1 MENSSVSLNN
11 KEKFI
16 VYFRNIVSDM
26 EKYYLAAKVLG
37 NFDDGTKIRFEDY
50 G

>member
-1 MENSSVSLNN
+1 MA
-11 KEKFI
+11 
-16 VYFRNIVSDM
+16 YFRTIISEM

-37 NFDDGTKIRFEDY
+37 NFDDGTKIKFEDY